1 MIAARINFTINILP
15 YSEAMVVERLAS
27 NDHNKI
33 GPVIDILPNTG
44 IIIIENRGITIEIIF
59 AFNSSSLIKNIF
71 ETNTNAKKINPPIHK
86 EAAIPWKKS
95 IRIGPKL
102 FNAAE

>member
-1 MIAARINFTINILP
+1 MIAASVNFIINILP
-15 YSEAMVVERLAS
+15 YNEEIVVERLDS

-44 IIIIENRGITIEIIF
+44 IIITENRGITMEIIF

-71 ETNTNAKKINPPIHK
+71 ETKTNVKKINPPIQN
-86 EAAIPWKKS
+86 EAAIP
-95 IRIGPKL
+95 
-102 FNAAE
+102 